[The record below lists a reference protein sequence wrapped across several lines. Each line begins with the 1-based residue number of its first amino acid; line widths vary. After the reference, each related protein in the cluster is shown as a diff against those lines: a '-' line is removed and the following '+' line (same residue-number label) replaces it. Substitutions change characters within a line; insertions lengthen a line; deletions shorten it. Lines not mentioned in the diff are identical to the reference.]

1 MPSAL
6 VAALAAPIREV
17 QSLVGPGW
25 TGDPVDRSGGGARPG
40 ARRPG
45 ERVGGHPPHLGP
57 DELDRQRRRCRC
69 RLHGV
74 DGRGHRWARCTSRSA
89 EHRGGRRVGRGRAS
103 PRAVGRD
110 RRPLRGT
117 RAGAGAV
124 PGLTRCRRTVDVRGT
139 AIARRGG
146 RRRRGTPGR
155 VGRAHHGP
163 GHPDAARSTRRLRLR
178 AWHHPGCLRWAR
190 VWPAVPHR

>member
-1 MPSAL
+1 MRCSHWS
-6 VAALAAPIREV
+6 VRDGRG
-17 QSLVGPGW
+17 SGG
-25 TGDPVDRSGGGARPG
+25 RSGGGARPG
-40 ARRPG
+40 ARRPD
-45 ERVGGHPPHLGP
+45 ERVGGHPAFLGSH
-57 DELDRQRRRCRC
+57 ELDRQRRRCRC
-69 RLHGV
+69 GLHGV

-103 PRAVGRD
+103 PRAVGWD

-163 GHPDAARSTRRLRLR
+163 GHPDAARPRTDC
-178 AWHHPGCLRWAR
+178 ACGPGIIRDACDGLA